1 MNFMPLPHENKKPS
15 EISPLRPRYAEKTPP
30 CTLHCPIGTDIRGFI
45 TTIAQAEDFQRTGE
59 AALTLAWR
67 KITEVNPFPAVC
79 GRVCPY
85 PLLLTKKALEKLASG
100 QVLKVLC
107 DAPASAEDSIPRY
120 AEKQGY
126 GFEAVKIED
135 KGMWELFI
143 KKS

>member
-1 MNFMPLPHENKKPS
+1 MALKDEAP
-15 EISPLRPRYAEKTPP
+15 AQ
-30 CTLHCPIGTDIRGFI
+30 TLD
-45 TTIAQAEDFQRTGE
+45 
-59 AALTLAWR
+59 TL
-67 KITEVNPFPAVC
+67 

-85 PLLLTKKALEKLASG
+85 PLLLTKKAVEKLSSG

-126 GFEAVKIED
+126 GFESVKLAD
-135 KGMWELFI
+135 KWELFI

>member
-1 MNFMPLPHENKKPS
+1 MALK
-15 EISPLRPRYAEKTPP
+15 
-30 CTLHCPIGTDIRGFI
+30 D
-45 TTIAQAEDFQRTGE
+45 E
-59 AALTLAWR
+59 AAKETLD
-67 KITEVNPFPAVC
+67 TL

-85 PLLLTKKALEKLASG
+85 PLLLTKKALEKLGSG

-126 GFEAVKIED
+126 AFEAVKFDD